1 MAQDLTGVN
10 SAPAV
15 AACNSLYVRY
25 VKEKIN
31 TAAFPC
37 KLFKGVST
45 WREEARRT
53 ENHLALLTGELKQSV
68 PEFLCQVI

>member
-1 MAQDLTGVN
+1 MLLSAGGLCSERIPSSSVAQDFTGVN

-25 VKEKIN
+25 MKEKIN

-37 KLFKGVST
+37 KLFKGLST
-45 WREEARRT
+45 CGGREED
-53 ENHLALLTGELKQSV
+53 
-68 PEFLCQVI
+68 

>member
-25 VKEKIN
+25 VKEKVN

-45 WREEARRT
+45 CGGSEED
-53 ENHLALLTGELKQSV
+53 
-68 PEFLCQVI
+68 